1 MDRKQF
7 LSKLALGTSFLV
19 ILAILMRAETTL
31 PWIWSKVM
39 TVVAPIAGGVVIAF
53 LLSIPSRAID
63 RVISSRLP
71 KSVARLSKGISL
83 LLAIILILV
92 FLTIIFSLV
101 LPEFIHACTI
111 LVESLRDFASDEEF
125 WSRIDLSA
133 LPFISEAFGDIDE
146 SITTLAELLES
157 KIRIF
162 SEPILSF
169 TIQSMLSII
178 SWVISFFIMVVFS
191 CYFIMNRDMLKTHI
205 HKVMS
210 LMMKT
215 ERIKALTHVINV
227 ASTAFSRFITA
238 QITEAL
244 IIGVLCFAGM
254 VVLRLPN
261 GAAISAFTG
270 LMALIPIYGAIIGA
284 VVGAFII
291 AMTSPW
297 QGLFFLIFIFVLQ
310 QLEGDFIYPRV
321 VGSSTGIPS
330 VYVFTAVTIGGALFG
345 LAGMLFA
352 VPVFSTVY
360 TILRERLS
368 EDKASTGPKYDTEAE
383 GRLEE

>member
-19 ILAILMRAETTL
+19 ILAILMRAETTI
-31 PWIWSKVM
+31 PWIWSKIM
-39 TVVAPIAGGVVIAF
+39 TVFAPIIGGIVIAF
-53 LLSIPSRAID
+53 LLSIPSKAID
-63 RVISSRLP
+63 RIIASRLP
-71 KSVARLSKGISL
+71 KRVARFSKGISL
-83 LLAIILILV
+83 LISILLILI
-92 FLTIIFSLV
+92 FLTLIFSLV

-125 WSRIDLSA
+125 WSRIDLSEI
-133 LPFISEAFGDIDE
+133 PFVSEAFGDIDE
-146 SITTLAELLES
+146 GITTLAELLES
-157 KIRIF
+157 RIKVF

-169 TIQSMLSII
+169 TIQSLLSII
-178 SWVISFFIMVVFS
+178 GWLISFFIMVVFS

-210 LMMKT
+210 LVMRK
-215 ERIKALTHVINV
+215 ERIQTLTHVIDV
-227 ASTAFSRFITA
+227 ASLAFSRFITA
-238 QITEAL
+238 QLTEAL
-244 IIGVLCFAGM
+244 IIGLLCFAGM

-261 GAAISAFTG
+261 GTAISAFTG
-270 LMALIPIYGAIIGA
+270 LTALIPIYGAIIGA
-284 VVGAFII
+284 IVGAFII

-297 QGLFFLIFIFVLQ
+297 QGLFFLLFIFVLQ
-310 QLEGDFIYPRV
+310 QLEGNFIYPRV
-321 VGSSTGIPS
+321 VGSTTGIPS

-360 TILRERLS
+360 ALLRERLS
-368 EDKASTGPKYDTEAE
+368 EDKTATGAKNDAEAE